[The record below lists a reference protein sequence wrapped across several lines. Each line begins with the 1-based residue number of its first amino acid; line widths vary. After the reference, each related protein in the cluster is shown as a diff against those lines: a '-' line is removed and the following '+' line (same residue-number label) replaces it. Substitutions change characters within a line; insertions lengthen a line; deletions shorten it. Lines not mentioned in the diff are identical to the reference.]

1 MVYNLRTSSQR
12 RFSPQEAQVGD
23 RTVLEITDQPI
34 TPEKV
39 TSGLDWDDRGAMV
52 TFTGRVRSESEKGR
66 VVSLEH
72 EAPREMAETL
82 LRDLAGEMRR
92 KWDLGTIA
100 FTYRTGPVP
109 AGDITLVIAVI
120 SRHRPE
126 AFAACQYAIDHFK
139 QKVSA
144 KEVLEDA

>member
-1 MVYNLRTSSQR
+1 MGES
-12 RFSPQEAQVGD
+12 
-23 RTVLEITDQPI
+23 TVLTITDQRI
-34 TPEKV
+34 TPEEV
-39 TSGLDWDDRGAMV
+39 ISRLDWDDGGAMV
-52 TFTGRVRSESEKGR
+52 TFIGRVRSGSGKGR
-66 VVSLEH
+66 VASLEH
-72 EAPREMAETL
+72 EAPGAMAETL
-82 LRDLAGEMRR
+82 LKDLAAEMRR

-109 AGDITLVIAVI
+109 AGEITLVIAVI

-126 AFAACQYAIDHFK
+126 AFAACQYAIDQFK

>member
-1 MVYNLRTSSQR
+1 M
-12 RFSPQEAQVGD
+12 GD
-23 RTVLEITDQPI
+23 STVLEVTDQSI
-34 TPEKV
+34 TPEDV
-39 TSGLDWDDRGAMV
+39 ISGLDWDDCGAMV
-52 TFTGRVRSESEKGR
+52 TFTGRVRSESEKGS
-66 VVSLEH
+66 VASLEH

-82 LRDLAGEMRR
+82 LRDLASEMRR

-109 AGDITLVIAVI
+109 AGEITLVIAVI
-120 SRHRPE
+120 ARHRPE

-139 QKVSA
+139 QEVSA